1 MESSDAAKTWSRPLS
16 IWLMPALLL
25 VLGADVILLDP
36 FGIQAGAG
44 NWLFDAY
51 QRHAARPFDN
61 NHKVRVLELPALDE
75 DSLVKVTRELTAQG
89 AGLIVFT
96 APIQAGPSP
105 QSLAARLPPGSD
117 AARAALEKLPEPG
130 HDLAEA
136 IADTR
141 AIVPVMLGVSGRTP
155 EIKARF
161 TYRG

>member
-1 MESSDAAKTWSRPLS
+1 MDSSDAAKTWSRPLS

-25 VLGADVILLDP
+25 ALGAAVILLDP
-36 FGIQAGAG
+36 FGIRAGVS

-96 APIQAGPSP
+96 ASIQAGPSP

-141 AIVPVMLGVSGRTP
+141 AIRSEERRV
-155 EIKARF
+155 
-161 TYRG
+161 